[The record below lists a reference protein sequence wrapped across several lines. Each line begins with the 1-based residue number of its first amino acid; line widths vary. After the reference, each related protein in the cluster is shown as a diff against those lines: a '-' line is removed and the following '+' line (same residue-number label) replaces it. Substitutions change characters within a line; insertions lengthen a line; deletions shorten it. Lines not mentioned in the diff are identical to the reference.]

1 MKKIVFLVIAFLA
14 IQSINAQASLSSISK
29 SSPIPYDSVEN
40 QPQFP
45 GGFNE
50 FIKFIGK
57 NFRAPEVEGL
67 SGVLKMSFVIETN
80 GSISDIQ
87 VVNDLGH
94 GTAEEA
100 KRVLLLSPKW
110 TPGDQEGKPVRVAY
124 TLPITIRN

>member
-1 MKKIVFLVIAFLA
+1 MKKIAFLIIAFFA
-14 IQSINAQASLSSISK
+14 IQAMHAQASLSSISK
-29 SSPIPYDSVEN
+29 STPISFESVEN

-45 GGFNE
+45 GGLNE
-50 FIKFIGK
+50 FIKFVGK

-67 SGVLKMSFVIETN
+67 NGVLKMSFVIETN
-80 GSISDIQ
+80 GSISDVQ

-110 TPGDQEGKPVRVAY
+110 TPGDQDGKSVRVVY